1 MGGIRKF
8 KKRNPRD
15 REQFPKGGYK
25 GMLNIKMKYCV
36 QKLIGI
42 QYSQHVFFC
51 FLKIL

>member
-8 KKRNPRD
+8 KKRSGLSRD

-42 QYSQHVFFC
+42 HNMYSLV